1 MIGITPELI
10 EALHTIRTMELTTPA
25 GRLVMIEAVRT
36 LDDAGI
42 FAAIDEATG
51 YDVDSEPGRI
61 SRCTCPDTDYR
72 QATGNHHANCPGDPA
87 EWGDLAYAP
96 NTKAWREAIETDRIR
111 HWMAEQN
118 RREAS
123 PAVAS
128 CDHCRG
134 EYKPKADGTLRPHAC
149 WKYDQELQTTVF
161 GPLDIHGRGRRQ
173 CDGSD
178 DAGNRCGLDQGHES
192 RCLH

>member
-1 MIGITPELI
+1 MTDITPELI

-51 YDVDSEPGRI
+51 YDVDSELGRI

-96 NTKAWREAIETDRIR
+96 DTKAWREAIETDRIR

-118 RREAS
+118 KREAV
-123 PAVAS
+123 PAVVS
-128 CDHCRG
+128 CNICRG

-161 GPLDIHGRGRRQ
+161 GPLDIRGRGQ
-173 CDGSD
+173 K
-178 DAGNRCGLDQGHES
+178 
-192 RCLH
+192 